1 MNIVVC
7 VKVEPDLSML
17 SASDWQAAE
26 QKGISYDFA
35 RWQLSG
41 FDQSAADMALSLTDA
56 SLTLLTVGGEQ
67 TTPVL
72 KTLLALDFQRA
83 VRIDAAAEDLRFH
96 PEAIAALIAGF
107 HHQDEKTGV
116 IILGPQSSE
125 GQNRQTGPLLAEMLG
140 WPCITQVCDIRRAE
154 DPTLLRVVRKTPE
167 AVQTLTVRLPV
178 VLVAGQAAQDR
189 LLRIPTLKQ
198 KLAAARKP
206 LDVLRAE
213 SLVKLPPVP
222 VVTLALRN
230 ARRGAMIIEG
240 GSPADKA
247 LTLYTGYLKSRGN
260 R

>member
-26 QKGISYDFA
+26 RGDIPYDFA

-41 FDQSAADMALSLTDA
+41 FDQSAAEMALNLA
-56 SLTLLTVGGEQ
+56 EACLTLLTVGGEQ
-67 TTPVL
+67 ITPVL

-83 VRIDAAAEDLRFH
+83 VRIDAMSEDLRFH

-107 HHQDEKTGV
+107 QHQDEKAGV

-140 WPCITQVCDIRRAE
+140 WPCITQVCDIGRAE

-206 LDVLRAE
+206 LDVLRAA
-213 SLVKLPPVP
+213 SLAKLPPVP
-222 VVTLALRN
+222 VVTLALKN
-230 ARRGAMIIEG
+230 SRRGAMIIEG

-247 LTLYTGYLKSRGN
+247 RTLYTGYLKSRGN

>member
-1 MNIVVC
+1 MNILVC
-7 VKVEPDLSML
+7 IKVEPDLTML
-17 SASDWQAAE
+17 AVSDWQTAE
-26 QKGISYDFA
+26 HGGIPYDFS

-41 FDQSAADMALSLTDA
+41 FDQSAAEMALSLTDA

-67 TTPVL
+67 TATVL
-72 KTLLALDFQRA
+72 KSLLALDFQRA
-83 VRIDAAAEDLRFH
+83 VRLDAAAEDLRFH
-96 PEAIAALIAGF
+96 PDAIAALIAGF
-107 HHQDEKTGV
+107 HHQDEKAGV

-140 WPCITQVCDIRRAE
+140 WPCITQVSDIGRAE
-154 DPTLLRVVRKTPE
+154 DPTLLRVVRKTTE
-167 AVQTLTVRLPV
+167 AVQTLTVRPPV
-178 VLVAGQAAQDR
+178 VLIAGTAAQDR

-213 SLVKLPPVP
+213 SLAKLPPVP
-222 VVTLALRN
+222 VVTLALKN
-230 ARRGAMIIEG
+230 TRRGAIIIEG

-247 LTLYTGYLKSRGN
+247 RMLYTGYLKSRGN

>member
-1 MNIVVC
+1 MNIIVC

-26 QKGISYDFA
+26 RGDIPYDFA

-41 FDQSAADMALSLTDA
+41 FDQSAAEMALSLTDV
-56 SLTLLTVGGEQ
+56 SLTLLTVGREQ
-67 TTPVL
+67 ITPVL

-96 PEAIAALIAGF
+96 PNAIAALIAGF
-107 HHQDEKTGV
+107 HHQDKNASV

-140 WPCITQVCDIRRAE
+140 WPCITQICDIGRAE

-178 VLVAGQAAQDR
+178 VLVAGQAAQGR

-198 KLAAARKP
+198 KLAVARKP
-206 LDVLRAE
+206 LDVLRAG
-213 SLVKLPPVP
+213 SLAQLQPAPA
-222 VVTLALRN
+222 VTLTLWET
-230 ARRGAMIIEG
+230 RRAGVFIEG
-240 GSPADKA
+240 GSPAEKA
-247 LTLYTGYLKSRGN
+247 RTLYTGYLKSRGN

>member
-26 QKGISYDFA
+26 RGNIPYDFA

-41 FDQSAADMALSLTDA
+41 FDQSAAEMALSLTDV
-56 SLTLLTVGGEQ
+56 SLTLLTVI
-67 TTPVL
+67 TPVL

-83 VRIDAAAEDLRFH
+83 VRIDAMSEDLRFH
-96 PEAIAALIAGF
+96 PDAIAALIAGF
-107 HHQDEKTGV
+107 QHQDEKAGV

-140 WPCITQVCDIRRAE
+140 WPCITQVCDIVRAE

-206 LDVLRAE
+206 LDVLRTA
-213 SLVKLPPVP
+213 SLAKLPPVP
-222 VVTLALRN
+222 VVTLALKN
-230 ARRGAMIIEG
+230 SRRGAMIIEG

-247 LTLYTGYLKSRGN
+247 RTLYTGYLKSREN